1 MDLSFADQALAAEY
15 LSGSEG
21 ADLSNDVH
29 TLPREL
35 DSEVARLKLRSVGIT
50 IDTPTEE
57 QTKYL
62 GSWEMGT

>member
-1 MDLSFADQALAAEY
+1 MDLSFADQAFAAEY
-15 LSGSEG
+15 LSGDVG
-21 ADLSNDVH
+21 RGLSNDVH
-29 TLPREL
+29 VLPRDL
-35 DSEVARLKLRSVGIT
+35 DSEVARLKLLSVGIE